1 MGIIQNPSIMRLLS
15 TAVILL
21 GSLCSQAQ
29 ISITNNEM
37 PSAGDTARFTKAVV
51 NPLINFSATGANH
64 TWSFGNLRNN
74 GQDLKS
80 YQSVSSTGFIYS
92 LFFSNL
98 PFNPNRANVTEPGQ
112 ALPSNPLLTITDPFN
127 FYYRSSNVYK
137 QVGFGAEI
145 ANIPMPVAFSQHDI
159 IYNLP
164 LNFNDADTS
173 QSAWNIGLP
182 GLGYYGLSQ
191 TRINHVDGW
200 GTLTTPH
207 GTFNTLRVKTQLY
220 IKDTI
225 SVDTLNLHFAL
236 DRPKTTQ
243 YKWLANN
250 EIIPVLQI
258 TTTEILG
265 LEVVTE
271 ILYRDDYNTVSPG
284 SLNAAYCA
292 GSSISIPYTA
302 TGSFNG
308 SGFCSLL
315 ILLPHS

>member
-1 MGIIQNPSIMRLLS
+1 MRLLA

-21 GSLCSQAQ
+21 GSLYSQAQ

-37 PSAGDTARFTKAVV
+37 PTAGDTARFTKAVV

-112 ALPSNPLLTITDPFN
+112 TLPSNPLLTITDPYN

-164 LNFNDADTS
+164 LN
-173 QSAWNIGLP
+173 
-182 GLGYYGLSQ
+182 
-191 TRINHVDGW
+191 
-200 GTLTTPH
+200 
-207 GTFNTLRVKTQLY
+207 
-220 IKDTI
+220 
-225 SVDTLNLHFAL
+225 
-236 DRPKTTQ
+236 
-243 YKWLANN
+243 
-250 EIIPVLQI
+250 
-258 TTTEILG
+258 
-265 LEVVTE
+265 
-271 ILYRDDYNTVSPG
+271 
-284 SLNAAYCA
+284 
-292 GSSISIPYTA
+292 
-302 TGSFNG
+302 
-308 SGFCSLL
+308 
-315 ILLPHS
+315 